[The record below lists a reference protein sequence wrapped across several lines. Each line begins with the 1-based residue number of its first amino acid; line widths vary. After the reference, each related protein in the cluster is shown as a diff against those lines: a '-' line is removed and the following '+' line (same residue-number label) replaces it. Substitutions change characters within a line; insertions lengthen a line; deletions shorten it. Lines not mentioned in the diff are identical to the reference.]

1 MLLAA
6 RGWRV
11 RANFQGRNINPFISR
26 TSPRLLVAA
35 VGAAITL
42 SLASSVTY
50 AQPGIRPAPPANPA
64 AAPARAVPIDE
75 GKQPATREPSKEAA
89 PTPGAP
95 GDEELVTLSA
105 FAEPVELSALVEMAA
120 NTLKIN
126 ISTQGTIPG
135 TVVFNA
141 AVPVKK
147 SELLG
152 LLETLLDQQNFTI
165 YKDRYDLYVVKPKGE
180 IGPRFIGSDS
190 TTRIIPTPNMRPS
203 SLQNAINAQLG
214 QGNAGQQISY
224 IDELGVI
231 IVTGPNRKL
240 TQIEE
245 LITSLMS
252 QYGKTQFIRLELVHI
267 SASVARERALQLIG
281 QSSGSRA
288 GEINPNQGGIPNAG
302 GSGAGGNFSNLADR
316 ITIDPA
322 GNALIFRGLPVEIQ
336 QVEEVLKV
344 IDLPNSL
351 KPKQYF
357 AGTAARQIA
366 DIARQRGL
374 GDVTTIATSNNNT
387 NNNFQE
393 NNFIDP
399 RTGQAG
405 SRSNSPFVGG
415 SVMVVDE
422 GRGTILYYGTPA
434 QQTQLDTLIK
444 ELDTKSEKIV
454 INVYKLKHS
463 DAEKVS
469 EVILNLIQNTT
480 PVGDSP
486 LLPDGSSAARFTS
499 GINRNRTTR
508 SAPRDP
514 NNPTSGEEEGLSL
527 DGEGFVIADK
537 SNNQIL
543 VKAAAGLQPD
553 FAKLIE
559 KLDLRRPQVYVEAKI
574 VAVTADDR
582 TRLAFESQLINSNGS
597 GGVFNTNFGLGT
609 LPTTGTQPILNGKTV
624 GTGLGGFTAALI
636 KSDQIPIIMTAL
648 ANTTDSRVVSAP
660 QLLVDD
666 NEEANVVSLDQQP
679 YTTTNLGGGTTGG
692 SRDVTTFGG
701 YAEAGTKLK
710 ITPQIASGDYL
721 RLKYEIELSSFTG
734 DASANTPPPKQ
745 TNNIDSASI
754 TVPTDSTVVVGGL
767 VVDSK
772 TNTVAKIPFLGDIP
786 LFGALFKDDRKG
798 DRKTTL
804 YVFITPRI
812 MRDPNF
818 ADLRLVTRGPQSS
831 TNLGTDLPTMKP
843 NSIDMVQ
850 SPDARRPGLAP
861 STIPTPTSTPAED
874 SAPQNQQPASTNPA
888 LPTGVPMNPA
898 GASPGIV
905 NPTPSKPEPQP
916 QAQPQPNQHQ
926 PAPPQPE
933 DPGEMNPD

>member
-42 SLASSVTY
+42 SLASSAAY

-64 AAPARAVPIDE
+64 AAPARAVPIDD
-75 GKQPATREPSKEAA
+75 GKQPATKESSKEAA
-89 PTPGAP
+89 PAPGAP

-288 GEINPNQGGIPNAG
+288 GEMNPNQGGIPNAG
-302 GSGAGGNFSNLADR
+302 ASGAGGNFSNLADR

-336 QVEEVLKV
+336 QVEEVLKG

-387 NNNFQE
+387 NGSFQE
-393 NNFIDP
+393 NNFVDP

-514 NNPTSGEEEGLSL
+514 NNPGSGEEEGLSL

-582 TRLAFESQLINSNGS
+582 TRLAFESQLINANGA
-597 GGVFNTNFGLGT
+597 GGVFNSSFGLGT
-609 LPTTGTQPILNGKTV
+609 LPTTGTQPILNTKTV
-624 GTGLGGFTAALI
+624 GGGLGFTAALI

-831 TNLGTDLPTMKP
+831 TNLGSDLPSMKP

-850 SPDARRPGLAP
+850 SPEARRPGLAP
-861 STIPTPTSTPAED
+861 ATIPTPSED
-874 SAPQNQQPASTNPA
+874 SDSQSQQPANSNPA

-916 QAQPQPNQHQ
+916 NQHQ
-926 PAPPQPE
+926 PFPPQPE